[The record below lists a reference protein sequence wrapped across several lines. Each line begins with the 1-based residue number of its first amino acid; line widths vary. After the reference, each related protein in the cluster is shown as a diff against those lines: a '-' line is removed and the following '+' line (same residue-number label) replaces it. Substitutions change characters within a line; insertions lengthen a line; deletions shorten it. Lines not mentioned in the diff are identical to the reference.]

1 MTMAMHSLT
10 PQQIA
15 AYQRDGYLIL
25 SGVFSGQEITR
36 MAEEA
41 ERLLDLILNASL
53 ATGQVSPRLDMRTRN
68 GQQVVRKLQPIN
80 DLSEYLRDVSEDPRL
95 LQPMRDLMGCEPVL
109 MEEKLNYKQ
118 ALRQQ
123 VEISARPDDDAFPFH
138 HDWGYYKA
146 QGYPRATLSSAISID
161 ESTPQNGPIRVIPG
175 SHLRDWP
182 LNNGGQGP
190 EIAEDVFTH
199 DDAVDVLAPPGS
211 VMLFNSA
218 LVHYSLANTTQR
230 PRRIMIYSH
239 YPSTYSF
246 APDARNRVGR
256 ERGQQ
261 HEARYGDMLQSGAYT
276 DRIHVSTALSSI
288 DRENL

>member
-123 VEISARPDDDAFPFH
+123 V
-138 HDWGYYKA
+138 
-146 QGYPRATLSSAISID
+146 
-161 ESTPQNGPIRVIPG
+161 
-175 SHLRDWP
+175 
-182 LNNGGQGP
+182 
-190 EIAEDVFTH
+190 
-199 DDAVDVLAPPGS
+199 
-211 VMLFNSA
+211 
-218 LVHYSLANTTQR
+218 
-230 PRRIMIYSH
+230 
-239 YPSTYSF
+239 
-246 APDARNRVGR
+246 
-256 ERGQQ
+256 
-261 HEARYGDMLQSGAYT
+261 
-276 DRIHVSTALSSI
+276 
-288 DRENL
+288 